1 MIDSRSIVQ
10 AADAAS
16 GRNDGAARL
25 DAPADRVRVD
35 VVRDGRIARP
45 RDIFGTENTAAVRP

>member
-16 GRNDGAARL
+16 GRNDVAARL
-25 DAPADRVRVD
+25 DAPADRMRVD
-35 VVRDGRIARP
+35 VVRYGRIARP
-45 RDIFGTENTAAVRP
+45 RDIFGTEDAAAVLP